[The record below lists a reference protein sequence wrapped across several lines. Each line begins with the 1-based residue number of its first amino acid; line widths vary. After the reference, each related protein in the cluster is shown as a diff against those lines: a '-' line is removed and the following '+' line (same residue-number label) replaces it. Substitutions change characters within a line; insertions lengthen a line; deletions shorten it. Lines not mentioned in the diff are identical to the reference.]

1 MSWENVNF
9 TNFRHP
15 YISKEERDLIE
26 VSLGKRLLMPSLNPD
41 TSSKE
46 DIHSEIDEP
55 GMVENDNLPIIS
67 MSNNT
72 SESLPIPYKAIF
84 TSLPVYGL
92 LIANIAQGYGFYTL
106 LSEIPTY
113 MSQILHFDIKE
124 VWPFVLNVFKEDI
137 SIEGHSRFEIWII
150 LSSRMLFYQLFH
162 TSACGFVLF
171 LVVIL
176 LITLEPKVF
185 GLPPKLAR
193 LWI

>member
-1 MSWENVNF
+1 
-9 TNFRHP
+9 
-15 YISKEERDLIE
+15 
-26 VSLGKRLLMPSLNPD
+26 MPSLNPD

-46 DIHSEIDEP
+46 AIHSEIDEQ
-55 GMVENDNLPIIS
+55 GMVENDNLPIVSI
-67 MSNNT
+67 SNN
-72 SESLPIPYKAIF
+72 SSKSLPIPYKAIF

-124 VWPFVLNVFKEDI
+124 VYYFVLYVKDM
-137 SIEGHSRFEIWII
+137 SLRFEIWII

-162 TSACGFVLF
+162 ISACGFVLF

-176 LITLEPKVF
+176 LISLEPKVS

-193 LWI
+193 L

>member
-1 MSWENVNF
+1 
-9 TNFRHP
+9 
-15 YISKEERDLIE
+15 
-26 VSLGKRLLMPSLNPD
+26 MPSLNPD

-67 MSNNT
+67 MSNNI

-124 VWPFVLNVFKEDI
+124 VCSFVLYVKGRYTYKGSLRFDI
-137 SIEGHSRFEIWII
+137 CII

-176 LITLEPKVF
+176 LITLEPKIF

-193 LWI
+193 L

>member
-1 MSWENVNF
+1 MLPYVSIIKDLSWENVNF

-15 YISKEERDLIE
+15 FISKEERDLIE
-26 VSLGKRLLMPSLNPD
+26 VSLGERPLMPSLNPD
-41 TSSKE
+41 ISSKE
-46 DIHSEIDEP
+46 VIHSEVDEP

-67 MSNNT
+67 ISNNS

-124 VWPFVLNVFKEDI
+124 VWFFFVLCI
-137 SIEGHSRFEIWII
+137 
-150 LSSRMLFYQLFH
+150 
-162 TSACGFVLF
+162 C
-171 LVVIL
+171 
-176 LITLEPKVF
+176 
-185 GLPPKLAR
+185 
-193 LWI
+193 